1 MLKESDSE
9 EEVETDAKSSRSR
22 KESRRS
28 KKSSNQAWLQENAD
42 ETPLDLLDPMAI
54 KSVLASRPN
63 DGKKKEKKEKNG
75 GFKTSADG
83 KLVID
88 IDDEDDSSDQDDM
101 KSKAS
106 RKSRKGKN
114 HDELDEMMD
123 TLSLTRKSTKSAN
136 SAKLKQKRRL
146 DDDSDDEAADTK
158 SKFSYKS
165 GGTGIHRNLSKKTVD
180 YGAEYKAK
188 VGFFK
193 LINKE
198 SFCGYFL
205 SFFFKKSTG
214 DVKIKNRPDPY
225 AYIPFNPEKL
235 NKR

>member
-9 EEVETDAKSSRSR
+9 EEEAETDAKSSRSR

-63 DGKKKEKKEKNG
+63 DGKKKEKKKEKNG

-88 IDDEDDSSDQDDM
+88 MDDEDDSSDQDDM

-106 RKSRKGKN
+106 KKSSRKGRK

-123 TLSLTRKSTKSAN
+123 TLSLSRKSTN
-136 SAKLKQKRRL
+136 SAKPKQKRRL
-146 DDDSDDEAADTK
+146 DDDSDDDAVDTK

-188 VGFFK
+188 VRIFRLRERK
-193 LINKE
+193 D
-198 SFCGYFL
+198 FL
-205 SFFFKKSTG
+205 SNFRFFLKE
-214 DVKIKNRPDPY
+214 INWRY
-225 AYIPFNPEKL
+225 
-235 NKR
+235 